1 VVDER
6 GIESRFRAIRPLFDE
21 RTRRLFA
28 GAEAVAIGRGGV
40 AAVARATGLSEPTVR
55 RGVADVRAGETL
67 PKGRV
72 RRPGAGRPKATTRD
86 PELRGDLDRLIE
98 PTTRGDPQSPLRW
111 TCKSV
116 RQLAGALQEQ
126 GHTVSYQTVAELL
139 HEMGYSLQAN
149 QKTIEGSHHPDRN
162 AQFEHINEAV
172 QLQLRLDEPVISVD
186 TKKKELIGDYK
197 NGGRELQPR
206 GKPERVRV
214 HDFIDQEK
222 GRVNPYGVYD
232 LKQNEGW
239 VSVGT
244 DHDTGAFAVES
255 IRRWWQKM
263 GAARYPKATRLLIT
277 ADGGGSNGYRLRLWK
292 SELQKLADETGL
304 EMAVCHFP
312 PGTSKWNKIE
322 HRLFA
327 AITQNWRGKPLT
339 SHEVVLNLI
348 AATTTK
354 TGLTVRSEL
363 DMSNYPTG
371 RTVSEADM
379 DTLNLRCDPFHGEWN
394 YSLLPRQRLPESAS

>member
-1 VVDER
+1 MADEAGIAVRFQGIRALVDER
-6 GIESRFRAIRPLFDE
+6 A
-21 RTRRLFA
+21 RRLFA
-28 GAEAVAIGRGGV
+28 GAEALAIGHGGV
-40 AAVARATGLSEPTVR
+40 AAVSRATGLSEPTVR
-55 RGVADVRAGETL
+55 QGVRDVRGGETL
-67 PKGRV
+67 AKGRV

-86 PELRGDLDRLIE
+86 PGLRGGLDRLIE
-98 PTTRGDPQSPLRW
+98 PTTRGDPESPLRW

-116 RQLAGALQEQ
+116 RQLARALREQ
-126 GHTVSYQTVAELL
+126 GHTVSHQTVAELL

-149 QKTIEGSHHPDRN
+149 QKTIEGSYHPDRN
-162 AQFEHINEAV
+162 AQFEHINAAV
-172 QLQLRLDEPVISVD
+172 QLQLSLDEPVISVD
-186 TKKKELIGDYK
+186 TKKKELIGEYK
-197 NGGRELQPR
+197 NGGRELQPK

-214 HDFIDQEK
+214 HDFIDREK

-255 IRRWWQKM
+255 IRRWWLKM
-263 GAARYPKATRLLIT
+263 GADRYPAATRLLIM

-327 AITQNWRGKPLT
+327 AISQNWRGKPLT

-348 AATTTK
+348 AATTTR

-363 DMSNYPTG
+363 DVNDYPTG
-371 RTVSEADM
+371 RTVPDADM
-379 DTLNLRCDPFHGEWN
+379 ETLNLRTDAFHGEWN
-394 YSLLPRQRLPESAS
+394 YSLLPRQRLPIP

>member
-1 VVDER
+1 MVDEAGIAVRFQAIRVHVDER
-6 GIESRFRAIRPLFDE
+6 A
-21 RTRRLFA
+21 RRLFA
-28 GAEAVAIGRGGV
+28 GAEAVAIGRGGI
-40 AAVARATGLSEPTVR
+40 AAVSRATGLSEPTVR
-55 RGVADVRAGETL
+55 QGVKDIQGGEPL
-67 PKGRV
+67 AKGRV

-86 PELRGDLDRLIE
+86 PGLRDALDRLIE
-98 PTTRGDPQSPLRW
+98 PTTRGDPESALRW

-116 RQLAGALQEQ
+116 RQLAGALQAQ
-126 GHTVSYQTVAELL
+126 GHRVSYQTVAELL

-172 QLQLRLDEPVISVD
+172 QLQLSLDEPVISVD
-186 TKKKELIGDYK
+186 TKKKELIGEYK
-197 NGGRELQPR
+197 NGGRELQPK
-206 GKPERVRV
+206 GKPEQVRV
-214 HDFIDQEK
+214 HDFIDREK
-222 GRVNPYGVYD
+222 GRVSPYGVYD

-255 IRRWWQKM
+255 IRRWWLKM
-263 GAARYPKATRLLIT
+263 GAARYPGATRLLIT

-327 AITQNWRGKPLT
+327 AISQNWRGKPLT

-371 RTVSEADM
+371 RTVPDADM
-379 DTLNLRCDPFHGEWN
+379 ETLNLRTDPFHGEWN
-394 YSLLPRQRLPESAS
+394 YSLLPRQRLLNT

>member
-1 VVDER
+1 
-6 GIESRFRAIRPLFDE
+6 
-21 RTRRLFA
+21 
-28 GAEAVAIGRGGV
+28 
-40 AAVARATGLSEPTVR
+40 
-55 RGVADVRAGETL
+55 L
-67 PKGRV
+67 PRGRV
-72 RRPGAGRPKATTRD
+72 RRAGAGRPKATTRD
-86 PELRGDLDRLIE
+86 PLLQEALDRLIE
-98 PTTRGDPQSPLRW
+98 PTSRGDPESPLRW

-116 RQLAGALQEQ
+116 RQLARTLQEQ
-126 GHTVSYQTVAELL
+126 GHSVSHQTVAELL

-172 QLQLRLDEPVISVD
+172 QLQLSLDEPVISVD

-197 NGGRELQPR
+197 NGGRELRPR
-206 GKPERVRV
+206 GTPERVRV
-214 HDFIDQEK
+214 HDFIDRQK

-263 GAARYPKATRLLIT
+263 GTARYPKATRLLIT

-304 EMAVCHFP
+304 ELAVCHFP

-322 HRLFA
+322 HRLFS
-327 AITQNWRGKPLT
+327 AISQNWRGKPLT

-348 AATTTK
+348 AATTTT
-354 TGLTVRSEL
+354 TGLSVHSEL
-363 DMSNYPTG
+363 DMSDYPTG
-371 RTVSEADM
+371 RIVSDTEM
-379 DTLNLRCDPFHGEWN
+379 ETLNLRTDAFHGEWN
-394 YSLLPRQRLPESAS
+394 YSLLPRRPLLHPES

>member
-1 VVDER
+1 MVDEAGIAVRFQAIRVHVDER
-6 GIESRFRAIRPLFDE
+6 A
-21 RTRRLFA
+21 RRLFA
-28 GAEAVAIGRGGV
+28 GAEALAIGRGGI

-55 RGVADVRAGETL
+55 QGVKDVQGGEPL
-67 PKGRV
+67 AKGRV

-86 PELRGDLDRLIE
+86 PGLRDALDRLIE
-98 PTTRGDPQSPLRW
+98 PTTRGDPESPLRW

-116 RQLAGALQEQ
+116 RQLAGALQAQ
-126 GHTVSYQTVAELL
+126 GHRVSHQTVAELL

-162 AQFEHINEAV
+162 AQFEHINAAV
-172 QLQLRLDEPVISVD
+172 QLQLSLDEPVISVD
-186 TKKKELIGDYK
+186 TKKKELIGEYK
-197 NGGRELQPR
+197 NGGRELQPKGR
-206 GKPERVRV
+206 PERVRV

-222 GRVNPYGVYD
+222 GRVSPYGVYD

-255 IRRWWQKM
+255 IRRWWLKM
-263 GAARYPKATRLLIT
+263 GTARYPMATRLLIT

-304 EMAVCHFP
+304 EIAVCHFP

-327 AITQNWRGKPLT
+327 AISQNWRGKPLT

-348 AATTTK
+348 AATTTT

-363 DMSNYPTG
+363 DLSNYPTG
-371 RTVSEADM
+371 RTVPDADM
-379 DTLNLRCDPFHGEWN
+379 ETLNLRTDHFHGEWN
-394 YSLLPRQRLPESAS
+394 YSLFPRQHLLNP